1 MARDAEKVAWTAIQ
15 GGAMSIIEGRRRGRR
30 QRALALAA
38 TALVAG
44 ALVAPSSA
52 NAAEDWFCGGV
63 WLGSTWQCRA
73 STPRVLWRVSAVVA
87 GNQWHRICAG
97 SAYSYYGG
105 NNSDWACDYGS
116 VSRVY
121 NGSVYGVGAAR
132 NGATYGYQVAMAI
145 QYW

>member
-1 MARDAEKVAWTAIQ
+1 MPIF
-15 GGAMSIIEGRRRGRR
+15 EGRRRGRR
-30 QRALALAA
+30 RRATALAA

-52 NAAEDWFCGGV
+52 SAGEDWFCQGA
-63 WLGSTWQCRA
+63 WLESTWQCR
-73 STPRVLWRVSAVVA
+73 SGTQRTLWSVSAVVA
-87 GNQWHRICAG
+87 GNQYHRICAG

-105 NNSDWACDYGS
+105 NNSEWRCDYGS
-116 VSRVY
+116 VSRIY

-132 NGATYGYQVAMAI
+132 NGATYPYQVAWAI